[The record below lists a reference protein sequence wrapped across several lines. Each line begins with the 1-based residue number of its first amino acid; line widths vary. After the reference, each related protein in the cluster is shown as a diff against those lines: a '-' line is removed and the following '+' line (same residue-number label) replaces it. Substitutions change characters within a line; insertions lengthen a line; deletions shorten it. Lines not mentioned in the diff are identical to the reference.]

1 MLYKENS
8 NTQMC
13 VYDRYLN
20 KYWDKTYTAREL
32 KELEDNNEPIV
43 SRIRPNLY
51 VVKNSNYPPNEND
64 RVIFV
69 NTDNPYFRRYSV
81 GIAEKNKFSSVA
93 ESKYHKACK
102 LGISKAFRFRI
113 FLEGKE
119 YIINNKYAQCE
130 CIESI
135 MGYNFETD
143 CSIIVESNNEDN
155 EQLLKILNG
164 EELNFEIHHTCKI
177 SENKA
182 MAYTVYGKNILE
194 FDVPIQYLKGRLLN
208 KSFEE
213 MVEIFKDYYENTERH
228 YISGKFYRPIEEILI
243 WEDFKSRFVDDDG
256 NEIDVTVFRDKYSDE
271 KIYNIGYKCGL
282 GKKAYYAFERKK
294 MLDYNDAKR
303 FANYIAYM
311 HISKKKQID
320 FE

>member
-20 KYWDKTYTAREL
+20 KYWDKTYTARVL

-81 GIAEKNKFSSVA
+81 GIAEKNKFSSIA
-93 ESKYHKACK
+93 ESEYHKACK
-102 LGISKAFRFRI
+102 VGISRTSKFRI
-113 FLEGKE
+113 YVNGKNF
-119 YIINNKYAQCE
+119 IIDNKHAKCE
-130 CIESI
+130 CVESI
-135 MGYNFETD
+135 MGYYFETD
-143 CSIIVESNNEDN
+143 CSVIIDDKGEDT
-155 EQLLKILNG
+155 EQLFKMLNG
-164 EELNFEIHHTCKI
+164 NELNFEIHHTCKI

-182 MAYTVYGKNILE
+182 MAYTTYGKNILE
-194 FDVPIQYLKGRLLN
+194 FDVPLQYLKGKLLN

-213 MVEIFKDYYENTERH
+213 MVEIFKDYYEDTEKH
-228 YISGKFYRPIEEILI
+228 YISGKFYRPIDELLI
-243 WEDFKSRFVDDDG
+243 WEGFKSKFADADG
-256 NEIDVTVFRDKYSDE
+256 NEIEVTVFKDKYSAE
-271 KIYNIGYKCGL
+271 RVYNIGYKCVL
-282 GKKAYYAFERKK
+282 GKKAYYAFGRNK
-294 MLDYNDAKR
+294 MIDYNDAKR

-311 HISKKKQID
+311 HVSKKKLID